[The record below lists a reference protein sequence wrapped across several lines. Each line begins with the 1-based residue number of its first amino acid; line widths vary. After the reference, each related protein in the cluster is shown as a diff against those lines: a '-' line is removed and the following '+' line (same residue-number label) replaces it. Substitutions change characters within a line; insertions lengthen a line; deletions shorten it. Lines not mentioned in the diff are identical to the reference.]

1 MGNGTDNTGRKERWY
16 DASRVIWGL
25 FGFITLVILS
35 SVGVLWAAVETNRK
49 ANAAQDV
56 KIQKIETT
64 LELEIKGIRTEQ
76 SAQRVM
82 LEEALKNR

>member
-1 MGNGTDNTGRKERWY
+1 MAPENDNTGRRERWY
-16 DASRVIWGL
+16 DASKVIWGL
-25 FGFITLVILS
+25 FGFISLVILT
-35 SVGVLWAAVETNRK
+35 SVGLLWASVDTNRK
-49 ANAAQDV
+49 ANGVQDV

-82 LEEALKNR
+82 LERALKNQ